1 MKRIKS
7 ILASILVMII
17 LLPNVT
23 FAAFPNLEESTKGYI
38 IADYDGDRI
47 LSSNNEEEVVSIA
60 SITKLMTYILTKEAI
75 TNGNINLGDTV
86 EITADMEAPGS
97 SMNLKEGKTVTIE
110 QLLKGLLIVSG
121 NDAAHTLSLKVS
133 GTEADFVTK
142 MNEKAKEIGLKNAK
156 FINASGLPNSST
168 NEENTMSINDVYTM
182 SKYVLDTY
190 PEILEITSNTTLE
203 IPELELLKTSTI
215 PLLGQI
221 AGVDGLKTGTTDAA
235 GYCLVSTFKPLENE
249 NLKNRRFITI
259 LMGTKSN
266 DDRRNI
272 TENIIKYISANYH
285 YGKVVDDTEIY
296 RELKANNINKGKI
309 EVYPKQVEDI
319 LFDKTEGI
327 TITDKIELD
336 IKPPLKSGDSV
347 GLLSIKTNNDKVYN
361 VDLIVKEDYEKAGI
375 GTRIKRLFSDIG
387 NNTKLLLNF

>member
-1 MKRIKS
+1 MKRIKR
-7 ILASILVMII
+7 ILASILVMLI

-47 LSSNNEEEVVSIA
+47 LSSHNEEEVVSIA

-75 TNGNINLGDTV
+75 AKGELNLGDTV
-86 EITADMEAPGS
+86 EVTADMEAPGS

-110 QLLKGLLIVSG
+110 ELLKGLLIVSG
-121 NDAAHTLSLKVS
+121 NDAAYTLSLKVS

-142 MNEKAKEIGLKNAK
+142 MNEKAVEIGLKNAK
-156 FINASGLPNSST
+156 FINASGLPNLST
-168 NEENTMSINDVYTM
+168 NEENTMSITDVYTM

-190 PEILEITSNTTLE
+190 PEILEITATSTLE
-203 IPELELLKTSTI
+203 IPELELSKTSTI

-221 AGVDGLKTGTTDAA
+221 AGVDGLKTGTTNAA

-249 NLKNRRFITI
+249 SLKDRRFITI
-259 LMGTKSN
+259 IMGAKSN

-272 TENIIKYISANYH
+272 TENIIKYISANYY

-296 RELKANNINKGKI
+296 RELKANNIDSGKI

-361 VDLIVKEDYEKAGI
+361 VDLIVKKDYKTAGI

>member
-249 NLKNRRFITI
+249 SLKNRRFITI

>member
-1 MKRIKS
+1 MKRIKRILSS
-7 ILASILVMII
+7 ILIMLI
-17 LLPNVT
+17 LLPNM
-23 FAAFPNLEESTKGYI
+23 ALASFPNLEEATKGYV

-47 LSSNNEEEVVSIA
+47 LSSHNEDEVVSIA

-75 TNGNINLGDTV
+75 ANGTLNLGDTV

-110 QLLKGLLIVSG
+110 ELLKGLLIVSG

-133 GTEADFVTK
+133 STEADFVKK
-142 MNEKAKEIGLKNAK
+142 MNEKASEIGLKNAK
-156 FINASGLPNSST
+156 FINASGLPDTST
-168 NEENTMSINDVYTM
+168 NEENIMSINDVYTM

-190 PEILEITSNTTLE
+190 PEILEITSSTNLD
-203 IPELELLKTSTI
+203 IPELELSKTSTI

-221 AGVDGLKTGTTDAA
+221 AGVDGLKTGTTSTA

-249 NLKNRRFITI
+249 SLKDRRFIAI
-259 LMGTKSN
+259 IMGAKSN

-272 TENIIKYISANYH
+272 AENIIKYISANYY
-285 YGKVVDDTEIY
+285 YGKVVDDKEVY
-296 RELKANNINKGKI
+296 RELKANNINRGKI

-327 TITDKIELD
+327 TITDKIELN